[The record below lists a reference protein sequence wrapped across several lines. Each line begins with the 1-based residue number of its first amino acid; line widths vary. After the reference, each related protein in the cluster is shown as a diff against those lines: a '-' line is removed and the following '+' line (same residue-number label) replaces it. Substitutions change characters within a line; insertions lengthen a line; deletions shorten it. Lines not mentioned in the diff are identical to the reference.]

1 MRHTSVAHDRF
12 HVGEIEIYQRGG
24 DDNIGNAPD
33 SLTQNLVGALE
44 RFHHSY
50 VLAEILYQPVVGY
63 DDKRVHV
70 LFQIHYADFGIVH
83 TAFSLEAE
91 RFGYDAD
98 GKNTHFLRNTCDYG
112 CSARAGASAHT
123 CGNKQQVCSL
133 ESLFNGFS
141 AACLP
146 ISGLAPA
153 PSPLVSFSPI

>member
-1 MRHTSVAHDRF
+1 MP
-12 HVGEIEIYQRGG
+12 
-24 DDNIGNAPD
+24 PD
-33 SLTQNLVGALE
+33 SLPQNLVGALE

-50 VLAEILYQPVVGY
+50 ILAEILYQPVVGY

-70 LFQIHYADFGIVH
+70 LLQIHYADFGIVH
-83 TAFSLEAE
+83 AAFPLEAE

-133 ESLFNGFS
+133 ESLFNGFATLLRRLS
-141 AACLP
+141 ADFRIGSRSEPFGKLFADLN
-146 ISGLAPA
+146 
-153 PSPLVSFSPI
+153 FFRRF